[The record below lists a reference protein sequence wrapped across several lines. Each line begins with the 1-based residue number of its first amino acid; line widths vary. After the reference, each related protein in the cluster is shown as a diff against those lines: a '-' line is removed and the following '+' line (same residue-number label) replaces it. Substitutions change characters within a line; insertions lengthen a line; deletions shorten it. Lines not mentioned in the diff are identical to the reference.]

1 MKEVLLI
8 SIIVIQVIMA
18 RGVGG
23 DLDRN
28 FQHLQFISDGCLN
41 KGGE

>member
-1 MKEVLLI
+1 MKEILLI
-8 SIIVIQVIMA
+8 GIIVIQAFMA
-18 RGVGG
+18 HGVKG

-28 FQHLQFISDGCLN
+28 FQHLQFISDGCL